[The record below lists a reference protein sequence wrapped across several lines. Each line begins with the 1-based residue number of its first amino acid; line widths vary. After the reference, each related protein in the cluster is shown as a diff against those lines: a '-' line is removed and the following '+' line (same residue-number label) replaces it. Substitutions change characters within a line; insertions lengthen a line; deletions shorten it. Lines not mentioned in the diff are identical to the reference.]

1 MIDVIPVLNSPHTIE
16 HRSMPHDNPA
26 ASLTRKHRIVI
37 LGGGFAG
44 VHTAMELERR
54 MSAADRRDIE
64 VVLVSNVNYMVF
76 QPLLPEMIS
85 GTIELQHGV
94 TPIRRLLK
102 TTRVYVRDIQF
113 IDIAGKRVGLAP
125 GFQPRTDVLD
135 YDQLVICLG
144 SRINFSLV
152 PGMKEHAIPFK
163 YLGDAMR
170 LRYEAVRALE
180 EADIEI
186 DPEERRKL
194 LTFVVAGGGFSG
206 VECIA
211 ELHDFLRHAMSAY
224 HNLAPSELRCILLQ
238 SAERILPEVDP
249 VLAQYAHRILERR
262 GIEIRVNVRLNTVS
276 ADAVIV
282 QPKGAAE
289 RERIP
294 TRTVVTTVPAAPDPL
309 VSSLPCQLDR
319 GRIVVDEFLKVTG
332 FDTLWAVGDCAAVP
346 QPDGITSPPTAQHAV
361 RQAKVCATNLL
372 ATYHGKEQVG
382 FKFTG
387 LGKLASLGRRSA
399 VAEVMGIKLRGV
411 LAWLAWKAIYL
422 SKIPGWDRKF
432 RVAMDWATDLV
443 LPRDIAQ
450 IRIHEHESVRR
461 MYFHK
466 GEVLF
471 REGDFGD
478 LLFVIISGEVDILR
492 NGSVVRSLKAGDV
505 FGEMALVSDDMRS
518 AVASARTDLCTIAIS
533 RAAFQQLV
541 AHLPGVRGAID
552 AILTSRGHHGLPNLQ
567 TDGGQQ
573 PNA

>member
-1 MIDVIPVLNSPHTIE
+1 
-16 HRSMPHDNPA
+16 MPHDNLVSSPP
-26 ASLTRKHRIVI
+26 RKHRIVI

-76 QPLLPEMIS
+76 QPLLPEMIG

-94 TPIRRLLK
+94 TPVRRLLR

-113 IDIAGKRVGLAP
+113 IDVAGKRVGLAP

-180 EADIEI
+180 EADIEV
-186 DPEERRKL
+186 DPDEKRKL
-194 LTFVVAGGGFSG
+194 LTFVVGGGGFSG

-224 HNLAPSELRCILLQ
+224 HNLETRELRCILLQ

-262 GIEIRVNVRLNTVS
+262 GIEIRVNVRLNAVS

-282 QPKGAAE
+282 QPKGATE

-309 VSSLPCQLDR
+309 VSSLPCKLDR
-319 GRIVVDEFLKVTG
+319 GRIVVDQFLKVAG
-332 FDTLWAVGDCAAVP
+332 VEALWAVGDCAAVP

-361 RQAKVCATNLL
+361 RQAAVCAANLL
-372 ATYHGKEQVG
+372 ATYRGKEQVG

-422 SKIPGWDRKF
+422 SKIPGWDRKI

-461 MYFHK
+461 MCFHQ
-466 GEVLF
+466 GEVIF
-471 REGDFGD
+471 RTGDFGD
-478 LLFVIISGEVDILR
+478 LLFVIVSGEVDILK
-492 NGSVVRSLKAGDV
+492 NGNVISSLKAGDV
-505 FGEMALVSDDMRS
+505 FGEMALVSDDPRS

-552 AILTSRGHHGLPNLQ
+552 AILTSRGHQGLPAALAPE
-567 TDGGQQ
+567 TRDS
-573 PNA
+573 PAK